1 MRTKRKP
8 PISDAD
14 RDEAAKLILAEY
26 FDFLL
31 GGPPPG
37 EGAADSKAVAGR
49 HAAGKGILAHLEQL
63 FKTAGGADGEAGAA
77 EAEAAAGQLD
87 AARAAMA
94 SLRAEEAEGDD
105 GEGDG

>member
-1 MRTKRKP
+1 MTTRTRRKP
-8 PISDAD
+8 PLSECD
-14 RDEAAKLILAEY
+14 RDEAAKLILGEY

-37 EGAADSKAVAGR
+37 EKADAKAVAAR

-63 FKTAGGADGEAGAA
+63 FKTAGGPDTEAGTDALG
-77 EAEAAAGQLD
+77 GQLD

-94 SLRAEEAEGDD
+94 SLDGEEADGDD
-105 GEGDG
+105 AGDG